1 MKKDWLKNK
10 KDFIEMDVRGLKG
23 NFLPAILK
31 KAGMLKKGEGI
42 KVVQSFEPIPL
53 YATLEEMGFD
63 YVTEKQDGGGYAVF
77 FYRIEEKKGILNDL
91 PLKPIVI
98 TKYADI
104 DATLGDLTVNFWQL
118 IWSKENPAIELK
130 MKFMLSLSN
139 AVGARRFR
147 QATRELIKAYYL
159 GVTVEQMDEL
169 FSLFVWNQGM
179 GHFSSEIA
187 QSPLF
192 MAYQLIKKSEKEGQ
206 DRKDIMKKLMEKFG
220 EKNPEVGFVV
230 SNEGKERQ

>member
-1 MKKDWLKNK
+1 MEKAWLQKRDN
-10 KDFIEMDVRGLKG
+10 FVEMDVRGLRG

-31 KAGMLKKGEGI
+31 KAGNLKAGEGI

-53 YATLEEMGFD
+53 YSTMEEMGFEH
-63 YVTEKQDGGGYAVF
+63 VTEKQPEGEYTTF
-77 FYRIEEKKGILNDL
+77 FYRVEEKKGDLSDL
-91 PLKPIVI
+91 PLKPIVM

-104 DATLGDLTVNFWQL
+104 DNTLADLTVNFWQL
-118 IWSKENPAIELK
+118 IWEKEKPAIELK
-130 MKFMLSLSN
+130 TKFLLSLAN
-139 AVGARRFR
+139 AVGSKRFR

-192 MAYQLIKKSEKEGQ
+192 MAYQFIKKSEKKGIV
-206 DRKDIMKKLMEKFG
+206 KNDIMESLKEKFG
-220 EKNPEVGFVV
+220 EKNPDVGFMPQ
-230 SNEGKERQ
+230 E

>member
-1 MKKDWLKNK
+1 MEKEWLKNK
-10 KDFIEMDVRGLKG
+10 NDFIEMDVRGLKG

-31 KAGMLKKGEGI
+31 KAGALKRGEGI
-42 KVVQSFEPIPL
+42 KIIQSFEPIPL
-53 YATLEEMGFD
+53 YATLEEMGFE
-63 YVTEKQDGGGYAVF
+63 YVTEKQAEGKYAAF
-77 FYRIEEKKGILNDL
+77 FCRIEEKTGDLRDL

-104 DATLGDLTVNFWQL
+104 DTTLADVTVNFWQL
-118 IWSKENPAIELK
+118 IWAKEKPAIELK
-130 MKFMLSLSN
+130 MKFLISLAN
-139 AVGARRFR
+139 AVGSKRFR

-159 GVTVEQMDEL
+159 GLTVEQMDEL

-192 MAYQLIKKSEKEGQ
+192 MAYQFIKKSEKNGLA
-206 DRKDIMKKLMEKFG
+206 RKDIMEKLKEKFG
-220 EKNPEVGFVV
+220 EKNPDVGFI
-230 SNEGKERQ
+230 SKK

>member
-1 MKKDWLKNK
+1 MEKEWLKNK
-10 KDFIEMDVRGLKG
+10 NDFIEMDVRGLKG

-31 KAGMLKKGEGI
+31 KAEMLKRGEGI
-42 KVVQSFEPIPL
+42 KIVQSFEPIPL
-53 YATLEEMGFD
+53 YSTLEEMGFE
-63 YVTEKQDGGGYAVF
+63 YITEKQAEDKYAAF
-77 FYRIEEKKGILNDL
+77 FYRIEEKTGDLSDL

-104 DATLGDLTVNFWQL
+104 DTTLADLTVNFWQL
-118 IWSKENPAIELK
+118 IWAKENPAIELK
-130 MKFMLSLSN
+130 MKFLLSLAN
-139 AVGARRFR
+139 AVGSKRFR

-159 GVTVEQMDEL
+159 GITVEQMDEL

-192 MAYQLIKKSEKEGQ
+192 MAYQFIKKSKKNGLA
-206 DRKDIMKKLMEKFG
+206 RKDIMEKLKEKFG
-220 EKNPEVGFVV
+220 EKNPDVGFI
-230 SNEGKERQ
+230 SKK

>member
-1 MKKDWLKNK
+1 MEKEWLKNK
-10 KDFIEMDVRGLKG
+10 NDLIEMDARGLKG

-31 KAGMLKKGEGI
+31 KAEMLKRGEGI
-42 KVVQSFEPIPL
+42 KIVQSFEPIPL
-53 YATLEEMGFD
+53 YSTLEEMGFE
-63 YVTEKQDGGGYAVF
+63 YITEKQAEDKYAAF
-77 FYRIEEKKGILNDL
+77 FYRIEEKTGDLSDL

-104 DATLGDLTVNFWQL
+104 DTTLADLTVNFWQL
-118 IWSKENPAIELK
+118 IWAKENPAIELK
-130 MKFMLSLSN
+130 MKFLLSLAN
-139 AVGARRFR
+139 AVGSKRFR

-159 GVTVEQMDEL
+159 GITVEQMDEL

-192 MAYQLIKKSEKEGQ
+192 MAYQFIKKSKKNGLA
-206 DRKDIMKKLMEKFG
+206 RKDIMEKLKEKFG
-220 EKNPEVGFVV
+220 EKNPDVGFI
-230 SNEGKERQ
+230 SKK

>member
-1 MKKDWLKNK
+1 MEKEWLKNK
-10 KDFIEMDVRGLKG
+10 NDFIEMDVRGIKG

-42 KVVQSFEPIPL
+42 KIVQNFEPIPL
-53 YATLEEMGFD
+53 YSTMEEMGFE
-63 YVTEKQDGGGYAVF
+63 YVTEKQAKGEYTVF
-77 FYRIEEKKGILNDL
+77 FYRIEEKAGNLSDL
-91 PLKPIVI
+91 PLKPIVM

-104 DATLGDLTVNFWQL
+104 DTTLADLTVNFWKL

-130 MKFMLSLSN
+130 MKFLLSLAN
-139 AVGARRFR
+139 AVGSKRFR

-192 MAYQLIKKSEKEGQ
+192 MAYQFIKKSEKNGLAK
-206 DRKDIMKKLMEKFG
+206 KDIMEKLKEKFG
-220 EKNPEVGFVV
+220 EKNPDVGFV
-230 SNEGKERQ
+230 SKK